1 MSPRHLTILL
11 FQSGGASGGNE
22 YLDAIQDALK
32 KEGPGTEFKYAERDV
47 MLYNL
52 GVGAKRTDLRY
63 VL

>member
-1 MSPRHLTILL
+1 MSLQNDAPSSGNQHLDEI
-11 FQSGGASGGNE
+11 NK
-22 YLDAIQDALK
+22 ALTL
-32 KEGPGTEFKYAERDV
+32 ESSGTEFTFAERDV